1 MKHGMEGGP
10 PKFRFEVVKFCRSA
24 LERQISEATRIALGK
39 NCLNSKAGYNRSEV
53 TRLTLKSEETP
64 AVRRWTGGEASLD
77 SEGLK
82 AMMRRAEERG
92 KAEQATSRK
101 RGAGAE
107 EKQEYIINKRA
118 SKKPRK
124 LKYRRMEESWGV
136 EDSGIR
142 EVEERELART
152 QFLHT
157 DRTWATK
164 IRVWTELE
172 VLARKVIIDCLSIVI
187 SEAAENK
194 IQAGRVNSSNWLE
207 TKEAE

>member
-1 MKHGMEGGP
+1 
-10 PKFRFEVVKFCRSA
+10 
-24 LERQISEATRIALGK
+24 
-39 NCLNSKAGYNRSEV
+39 
-53 TRLTLKSEETP
+53 
-64 AVRRWTGGEASLD
+64 
-77 SEGLK
+77 
-82 AMMRRAEERG
+82 
-92 KAEQATSRK
+92 
-101 RGAGAE
+101 
-107 EKQEYIINKRA
+107 
-118 SKKPRK
+118 
-124 LKYRRMEESWGV
+124 MEESWGV